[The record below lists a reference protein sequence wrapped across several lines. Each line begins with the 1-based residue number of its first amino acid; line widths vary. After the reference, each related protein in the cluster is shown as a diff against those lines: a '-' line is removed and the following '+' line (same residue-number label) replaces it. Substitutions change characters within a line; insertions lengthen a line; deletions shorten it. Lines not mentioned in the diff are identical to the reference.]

1 MVSNV
6 SEELRRLVDEAGGTE
21 IFAVSIKVSASTV
34 RRWIDQKPHPTILE
48 MQRLERELDDFN
60 VTITFNSK
68 SPNE

>member
-21 IFAVSIKVSASTV
+21 IFALKIRVSPSTI
-34 RRWIDQKPHPTILE
+34 RRWIDRKPHPTILE
-48 MQRLERELDDFN
+48 LERLERELDDFK

-68 SPNE
+68 NDE